1 MHCCGPL
8 HAPPPPTHP
17 PFGNHW
23 NVIVFVFWESQFVRY
38 SQVEHLQAVAVVS
51 CKLIFFFFEESG
63 DSSSL
68 YVTRSGQENSGIYR
82 FGEKVIKP
90 SNQNKGTFDETDVDS
105 LRTEGKSKR
114 QMITVLVCRATLCG
128 VDVQQEERRPLT
140 EQSLRLLQG
149 EKLWK
154 PPTELH
160 VDSVC
165 HSGLHGKNRMTSTH
179 HMSTALTLSYCPL
192 ITYCVVPRQMLA
204 APRANCSGNGHPRWM
219 PSSSVETQTPSS
231 RFLSW

>member
-1 MHCCGPL
+1 MW
-8 HAPPPPTHP
+8 HALVRKIAAST
-17 PFGNHW
+17 GLEKKSSNHLTK
-23 NVIVFVFWESQFVRY
+23 IKVR
-38 SQVEHLQAVAVVS
+38 LAR
-51 CKLIFFFFEESG
+51 LI
-63 DSSSL
+63 
-68 YVTRSGQENSGIYR
+68 
-82 FGEKVIKP
+82 
-90 SNQNKGTFDETDVDS
+90 VDS

-140 EQSLRLLQG
+140 EQSLRLLQS

-231 RFLSW
+231 HFLSW